1 MVKFC
6 KFKIFLRYRRSVILP
21 KWLGGIFYKSFRY
34 YFKRNSCSF
43 KKMNC
48 FSCKIQENCL
58 YYQTFEKFSV
68 DMGTGSSFRPFYLIF
83 PFFQRPCVIH
93 PNEVIQMDLITLIP
107 ATEVVPRVVLT
118 LDEMGINGFPR
129 RRDNKRN
136 EFELVEIRD
145 FQSSNLIF
153 DGEGFYYKDIVM
165 CDTDDLKI
173 NLSPNFRL
181 IFNTPYISEEV
192 PVSLEILL
200 KNIRN
205 RLKYLEGENGKFK
218 NDLELKVK
226 TEIKGYDVCLHGLHY
241 RERESDFYFKGF
253 TGWIDYRCSNL
264 DSISQKLLGIGAL
277 LGGGVNASLGCGYF
291 RIE

>member
-1 MVKFC
+1 
-6 KFKIFLRYRRSVILP
+6 
-21 KWLGGIFYKSFRY
+21 
-34 YFKRNSCSF
+34 
-43 KKMNC
+43 
-48 FSCKIQENCL
+48 
-58 YYQTFEKFSV
+58 
-68 DMGTGSSFRPFYLIF
+68 
-83 PFFQRPCVIH
+83 
-93 PNEVIQMDLITLIP
+93 MDLITLIP